1 MDKNYYE
8 ILELDRDV
16 TQEDIKKSYRRL
28 SLLHHPDKNGNSQES
43 INKIQDINEAYEVL
57 SNPESKITYDN
68 KGNNIF
74 PPGMN
79 NIPVDLQDLFSTMF
93 QMNDFGGNAFGG
105 NARGFRVFFN
115 GQQMNSQQI
124 IRPPSIVQNIII
136 PFEKVLLNLKIPVEI
151 TRFIQEQNSRI
162 QETETIYIDIP
173 RGIDDGELLIM
184 REKGNIINSFKGD
197 VKIFVKIE
205 NDTEFKRIGLDL
217 VYEKIISLK
226 EALCGFTFELKHL
239 DGKVYT
245 ITNSSTLGHV
255 IHQNYQKMIPNMGLI
270 RDNHIGN
277 LIIVFNIKFPEHLS
291 ESILEELKKID
302 F

>member
-1 MDKNYYE
+1 MDKKNYYE
-8 ILELDRDV
+8 ILEIDKNS
-16 TQEDIKKSYRRL
+16 TQEDIKKSYRKL

-57 SNPESKITYDN
+57 SNQEKKMMYDN
-68 KGNNIF
+68 KQNGMIF
-74 PPGMN
+74 PPGMDD
-79 NIPVDLQDLFSTMF
+79 IPVDLHNLFSNIF
-93 QMNDFGGNAFGG
+93 SQDNEFNS
-105 NARGFRVFFN
+105 FRVFFN
-115 GQQMNSQQI
+115 GQQMNNQQI
-124 IRPPSIVQNIII
+124 IRPPSITQNITI

-151 TRFIQEQNSRI
+151 TRFIQEQHSRI

-173 RGIDDGELLIM
+173 RGIDDGELIII
-184 REKGNIINSFKGD
+184 REKGNIINNFKGD

-245 ITNSSTLGHV
+245 ITNSSTSGHV

-270 RDNHIGN
+270 RDNHVGN
-277 LIIVFNIKFPEHLS
+277 LIIIFNVRFPEHLS